1 MKFVVV
7 VVVKNSKNVVLINQ
21 NKMEEIKNGDV
32 FDIEQT
38 INGVSKF
45 LWFNN
50 KWYYFEERMTY
61 EYQYNQEDLTKTVID
76 NDSNMVTFLGNILDA
91 ILTD

>member
-1 MKFVVV
+1 MK
-7 VVVKNSKNVVLINQ
+7 
-21 NKMEEIKNGDV
+21 EIKNGDV

>member
-1 MKFVVV
+1 M
-7 VVVKNSKNVVLINQ
+7 SI
-21 NKMEEIKNGDV
+21 EIKNGDV

-45 LWFNN
+45 LWINN

-76 NDSNMVTFLGNILDA
+76 NDFNMVTFLGNILDA
-91 ILTD
+91 ILTN

>member
-1 MKFVVV
+1 
-7 VVVKNSKNVVLINQ
+7 
-21 NKMEEIKNGDV
+21 MEEIKNGDV

-91 ILTD
+91 ILTN

>member
-1 MKFVVV
+1 M
-7 VVVKNSKNVVLINQ
+7 LI
-21 NKMEEIKNGDV
+21 EIKNGDV

-61 EYQYNQEDLTKTVID
+61 EYQYNQEDITKTVID
-76 NDSNMVTFLGNILDA
+76 NDSDMVTFLGNILDA
-91 ILTD
+91 ILSE

>member
-1 MKFVVV
+1 
-7 VVVKNSKNVVLINQ
+7 
-21 NKMEEIKNGDV
+21 MEEIKNGDV

-76 NDSNMVTFLGNILDA
+76 NDSDMVTFLGNILDA
-91 ILTD
+91 ILTN

>member
-1 MKFVVV
+1 
-7 VVVKNSKNVVLINQ
+7 
-21 NKMEEIKNGDV
+21 MEEIKNGDV

>member
-1 MKFVVV
+1 M
-7 VVVKNSKNVVLINQ
+7 LI
-21 NKMEEIKNGDV
+21 EIKNGDV

-50 KWYYFEERMTY
+50 KWYYFVERMTY

-76 NDSNMVTFLGNILDA
+76 NDSDMVTFLGNILDA
-91 ILTD
+91 ILTE

>member
-1 MKFVVV
+1 
-7 VVVKNSKNVVLINQ
+7 
-21 NKMEEIKNGDV
+21 MEEIKNGDV

-76 NDSNMVTFLGNILDA
+76 NDSDMVTFLGNILDA
-91 ILTD
+91 ILSE

>member
-1 MKFVVV
+1 
-7 VVVKNSKNVVLINQ
+7 
-21 NKMEEIKNGDV
+21 MEEIKNGDV

-76 NDSNMVTFLGNILDA
+76 NDYNMVTFLGNILDA

>member
-1 MKFVVV
+1 M
-7 VVVKNSKNVVLINQ
+7 SI
-21 NKMEEIKNGDV
+21 EIKNGDV

>member
-1 MKFVVV
+1 
-7 VVVKNSKNVVLINQ
+7 
-21 NKMEEIKNGDV
+21 MEEIKNGDV

-45 LWFNN
+45 LWFND

-76 NDSNMVTFLGNILDA
+76 NDSDMVTFLGNILDA
-91 ILTD
+91 ILTN

>member
-1 MKFVVV
+1 M
-7 VVVKNSKNVVLINQ
+7 LI
-21 NKMEEIKNGDV
+21 EIKNGDV

-76 NDSNMVTFLGNILDA
+76 NDSDMVTFLGNILDA
-91 ILTD
+91 ILSE